1 VNWGSELVA
10 ATGNERPGIASLS
23 MVEAM
28 KQTLH
33 EYLQTARDVIVW
45 KLDGLSEYDVR
56 RPLVPTGTNLLGLV
70 KHLTCV
76 ELGYF
81 GPVFG
86 RPMGQPNLWFDDSAE
101 DNADLFARADE
112 SRDDIIAGY
121 RRACA
126 TADATIEALDLDSP
140 GVVPWWGNQPVTLH
154 HVLLHVTAET
164 CRHAGH
170 ADFARELI
178 DGTVGYAAWDSNVPD
193 HDGAWWR
200 AYRDRV
206 EEEACRT
213 AG

>member
-1 VNWGSELVA
+1 MSEA
-10 ATGNERPGIASLS
+10 AGRELGL
-23 MVEAM
+23 

-33 EYLQTARDVIVW
+33 EYLLTARDAIVW

-86 RPMGQPNLWFDDSAE
+86 RPMPQPNLWFEDGAE
-101 DNADLFARADE
+101 DNSDLFVAASEAREGVVA
-112 SRDDIIAGY
+112 SY

-126 TADATIEALDLDSP
+126 AADATIEALELDSP
-140 GVVPWWGNQPVTLH
+140 GAVPWWGNKPVTLGR
-154 HVLLHVTAET
+154 VLVHVTTET

-170 ADFARELI
+170 ADIGRELV
-178 DGTVGYAAWDSNVPD
+178 DGKVGYATWNSNVPD
-193 HDGAWWR
+193 HNSAWWS
-200 AYRDRV
+200 AYRERV
-206 EEEACRT
+206 EDEARRAT
-213 AG
+213 G